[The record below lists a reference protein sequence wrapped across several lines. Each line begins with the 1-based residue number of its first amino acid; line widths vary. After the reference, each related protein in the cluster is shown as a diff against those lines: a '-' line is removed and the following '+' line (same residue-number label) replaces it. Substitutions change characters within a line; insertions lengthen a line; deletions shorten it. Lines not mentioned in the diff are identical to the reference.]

1 MVGEIRDAET
11 ADIAIQSAL
20 TGHLV
25 FTTVHANNV
34 IDVLGRFLNMK
45 IEPYNF
51 VSALNCV
58 QAQRLVRTI
67 CHHCKRRVKASTDLL
82 TVSGLDLAK
91 YGDTWF
97 YEGAGCLECAG
108 TGYKGRTAISEL
120 LDLSDNVRELILA
133 RRSSAEIKKAAR
145 DEGMVFLRESAV
157 AAAVAGTTTLHEI
170 NKVTFVEVVQ

>member
-51 VSALNCV
+51 VAALNCV
-58 QAQRLVRTI
+58 QAQRLVRMI
-67 CHHCKRRVKASTDLL
+67 CSHCKRRVKATPEEI
-82 TVSGLDLAK
+82 VESGLDPAV

-97 YEGAGCLECAG
+97 YEGAGCLECGG
-108 TGYKGRTAISEL
+108 TGYKGRTAICEL
-120 LDLSDNVRELILA
+120 LDVSDHVREMILS
-133 RRSSAEIKKAAR
+133 RRSSADIKRAAR

-157 AAAVAGTTTLHEI
+157 ARALAGLTTLHEI
-170 NKVTFVEVVQ
+170 NKVTFVEVV